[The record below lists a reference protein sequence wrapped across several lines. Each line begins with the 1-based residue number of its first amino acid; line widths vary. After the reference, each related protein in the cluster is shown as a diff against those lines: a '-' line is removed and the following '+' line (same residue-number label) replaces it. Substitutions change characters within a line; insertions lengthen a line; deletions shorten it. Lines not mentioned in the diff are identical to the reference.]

1 MARNMYEDAE
11 APDGVELYDPDD
23 YVGERNRIFSTI
35 KDTFIKQFPREHNGV
50 RMELVDVDYEDPKDF
65 TLAQQK
71 KALHSDSYLSRKLK
85 GTLRLVDMKTGNLL
99 DEKRMTLL
107 KAPWLTNRHTFIRE
121 GNEWGTI
128 AQQRLLPGA
137 YSRIQNNGDIETQFN
152 VRPGTGAAFRVQF
165 NPESAQYKLSLGGSE
180 IHLYSLLKDLGIDH
194 SVLAKKW
201 GDEIADANAE
211 KYDPRTFEKAY
222 NKLVPSWDRDKNK
235 ERTHEEKV
243 QLIQRALNRSQVA
256 TSVLKRTL
264 PNLTDRVKAASW
276 REQGQVF
283 EKLASLSAVD
293 LQDIAYY
300 INVLGDKNIDTELP
314 KAELEQAI
322 KNTIST
328 GYPDGDINSN
338 MDPADAA
345 AAAVR
350 QNKMRRVVET
360 INNKLKKHTI
370 HL

>member
-71 KALHSDSYLSRKLK
+71 KALHNDTYLSRKLK

-165 NPESAQYKLSLGGSE
+165 NPESTQYKLSLGGSE
-180 IHLYSLLKDLGIDH
+180 IHLYSLLKDLGVDH

-243 QLIQRALNRSQVA
+243 QLIQKALNRSQVA
-256 TSVLKRTL
+256 ASVLRRTL

-283 EKLASLSAVD
+283 EKLAGLSNTD

-350 QNKMRRVVET
+350 QNKMQRVVET
-360 INNKLKKHTI
+360 INKKLKKHAI

>member
-1 MARNMYEDAE
+1 MASNMYDDAE
-11 APDGVELYDPDD
+11 APEGVELYDPDD
-23 YVGERNRIFSTI
+23 YAGERNRIFSTI

-50 RMELVDVDYEDPKDF
+50 RMELIDVDYEDPKDF

-71 KALHSDSYLSRKLK
+71 KALHNDSYLSRKLK
-85 GTLRLVDMKTGNLL
+85 GTIRLVDTKTGNTL

-137 YSRIQNNGDIETQFN
+137 YSRIQSNGDLETQFN

-165 NPESAQYKLSLGGSE
+165 NPETTQYKLSLGGAE
-180 IHLYSLLKDLGIDH
+180 IHLYSLLKDLGVDH
-194 SVLAKKW
+194 SVLAKRW

-256 TSVLKRTL
+256 SSVIKRTL
-264 PNLTDRVKAASW
+264 PNMSDRVKAASW
-276 REQGQVF
+276 KEQGQVF
-283 EKLASLSAVD
+283 EKIASLSITD

-300 INVLGDKNIDTELP
+300 INVMGGKDIDLEAN
-314 KAELEQAI
+314 KKDLEQAI

-328 GYPDGDINSN
+328 GYADGEIGKNV
-338 MDPADAA
+338 DPSDAA

-350 QNKMRRVVET
+350 HNKMKRIVDN
-360 INNKLKKHTI
+360 INSRLKKHTI
-370 HL
+370 SI